1 MNLNPKELQPS
12 SIFINEES
20 IVIPE
25 LIRKTNDKF
34 WVIPI
39 GIYEKKL
46 LSKMKNIEG
55 IDKGSRDYLIGLIQY
70 INHDIDEKVLENLYQ
85 SNKIPVKDIIKNF
98 GEVLGPFYALQVL
111 KKDVRDKMHN
121 VVFPVRSNYELFDF
135 FIKDGIH
142 FGFSSKAL
150 VGGSNP
156 LVPGLFIER
165 LKKVKKTSE
174 FKKYND
180 EIDVLKALSEGG
192 MFSGVVN
199 AFGIIVKSRKHSERF
214 NERDIFATF
223 RKTNFVE
230 DAKVFEKNK
239 KEFISTLNLSN
250 VKAYKDFLSSFIFYT
265 ISVKNKEKHFDLM
278 KQDKGRTGFQSVNV
292 VYGMI
297 KYITTITDFDFDGLM
312 KKLFPDLYI
321 IKMGINNKGIPLF
334 KLQTT
339 VDASKLFKLESF
351 KEGKNYQFR
360 SKAAWDRVNDK
371 LGIQL

>member
-12 SIFINEES
+12 SIFIDEES
-20 IVIPE
+20 IVVPE

-39 GIYEKKL
+39 GVYEKKL

-85 SNKIPVKDIIKNF
+85 KNTIPVKDIIKNF

-111 KKDVRDKMHN
+111 QKNVRDKMHN

-142 FGFSSKAL
+142 YGFSSKAL

-156 LVPGLFIER
+156 LVPRLFIER
-165 LKKVKKTSE
+165 LKKIKNTSE

-223 RKTNFVE
+223 RKTNFVKDSILFE
-230 DAKVFEKNK
+230 RNKDA
-239 KEFISTLNLSN
+239 FISTLKLSN
-250 VKAYKDFLSSFIFYT
+250 VKAYNEFLSSFIFYR

-334 KLQTT
+334 EIQTT

>member
-1 MNLNPKELQPS
+1 MNPKELQPS
-12 SIFINEES
+12 SIFINEKS

-25 LIRKTNDKF
+25 LARTTNDKF
-34 WVIPI
+34 WVLPI
-39 GIYEKKL
+39 GKYEEKL
-46 LSKMKNIEG
+46 LSKMKNIAG

-70 INHDIDEKVLENLYQ
+70 INHDIDEKVLEKLYQ
-85 SNKIPVKDIIKNF
+85 KNTIPVKDIIKNF

-111 KKDVRDKMHN
+111 QKNVRDKMHN

-142 FGFSSKAL
+142 YGFSSKAL

-156 LVPGLFIER
+156 LVPRLFIER
-165 LKKVKKTSE
+165 LKKIKNTSE

-180 EIDVLKALSEGG
+180 EIDVLKALTEGG

-199 AFGIIVKSRKHSERF
+199 AFGIIVKSRKKSKSFH
-214 NERDIFATF
+214 ERDIFSTF
-223 RKTNFVE
+223 RKTNFVKDSMLFE
-230 DAKVFEKNK
+230 RNKDAL
-239 KEFISTLNLSN
+239 ISTLKLSN
-250 VKAYKDFLSSFIFYT
+250 VKAYNEFLSSFIFYR

-278 KQDKGRTGFQSVNV
+278 KKDKGSWRTGFQSVNV

-297 KYITTITDFDFDGLM
+297 KYITSITDFDFDGLM